1 MRRNSLAFRLVAT
14 SAGWSVIL
22 LAIAGL
28 LISSLFRSAVERA
41 FDERLVLTL
50 DGLLANIEFDT
61 DGELSEAES
70 LGDTRYILPLQGW
83 YWQVS
88 VVADPDA
95 QDVRSTSLLEKTL
108 TFPPTAFGSRD
119 ANGLSRFYHAGPE
132 GHRLR
137 VIEQKYQL
145 DESDRRLSFVV
156 TGNGDELDAEIGSFN
171 QILFATLVI
180 LALGLVMAV
189 LIQVWFGIQPLR
201 RLRDGLIS
209 VRSGRS
215 ERLGGDYPIELTP
228 VVREL
233 NALLQANE
241 QIIERSRTQVG
252 NLAHALKTP
261 LSVIKNEADAS
272 GAPLSDKIVE
282 QTEKMAD
289 QVQLYLDRARRAARA
304 HALGTITQVQPV
316 IRGLVRTLDRIY
328 EDKSLSIDV
337 ECSDGVRFLGER
349 QDLEETVGNLLDNA
363 FKWASGTV
371 RISAATLGTNTD
383 DGEVRLII
391 VVEDDGPGLPEHQH
405 DDALQRGKRLDET
418 KPGSGLGLSIVEEIV
433 GMYNGVI
440 ELGPSEQGGLRVT
453 LTLPAATLQL

>member
-14 SAGWSVIL
+14 SAGWSVII

-50 DGLLANIEFDT
+50 DGLLANIEFDD

-88 VVADPDA
+88 IVADPDA
-95 QDVRSTSLLEKTL
+95 PDVRSVSLLEKRL
-108 TFPPTAFGSRD
+108 AFPSTAFGSRD
-119 ANGLSRFYHAGPE
+119 ANGLSRFYHTGPE

-145 DESDRRLSFVV
+145 DESGRRLSFVV

-171 QILFATLVI
+171 QILFVTLAI

-189 LIQVWFGIQPLR
+189 LIQVWFGVQPLR
-201 RLRDGLIS
+201 RLRDGLFS

-215 ERLGGDYPIELTP
+215 ERLGGDYPVELTP

-261 LSVIKNEADAS
+261 LSVIRNEADAS

-282 QTEKMAD
+282 QAEKMAD

-304 HALGTITQVQPV
+304 HALGTITQVQPI

-349 QDLEETVGNLLDNA
+349 QDLEEMIGNLLDNA
-363 FKWASGTV
+363 FKWPHETSV
-371 RISAATLGTNTD
+371 SAPRHSAQT
-383 DGEVRLII
+383 
-391 VVEDDGPGLPEHQH
+391 QMM
-405 DDALQRGKRLDET
+405 AK
-418 KPGSGLGLSIVEEIV
+418 
-433 GMYNGVI
+433 
-440 ELGPSEQGGLRVT
+440 
-453 LTLPAATLQL
+453 